1 LKKVGGTFFYKI
13 ELFKVLLMSVIIM
26 SNISSESLEMEK
38 ARMLRNLKRKEH
50 KQAVID
56 ADAEILS
63 EICEFENLCYEN
75 DLLQRR
81 NGALERLNDILQ
93 RRNNLLTFN
102 LSNLYYKTSTAIEQG
117 YVPIA
122 TITPDGFLVIMQNN
136 VH

>member
-1 LKKVGGTFFYKI
+1 
-13 ELFKVLLMSVIIM
+13 M

-38 ARMLRNLKRKEH
+38 ARMLRNLKKMEH
-50 KQAVID
+50 KQIVID
-56 ADAEILS
+56 ADNEILND
-63 EICEFENLCYEN
+63 ICEFENLYYEN
-75 DLLQRR
+75 DILQTL
-81 NGALERLNDILQ
+81 NDALEIRNDVLERQNDIIQ

-102 LSNLYYKTSTAIEQG
+102 LSNLYYKTSNAINQG